1 MELEN
6 LSELS
11 DEVLLEKIKKI
22 KANKFI
28 DNALIGFTIGIVVYS
43 AVKNGFTFFTF
54 FPLLLTVAILRNAKN
69 NKILKSEIEKELQ
82 SRKSQDMQ

>member
-22 KANKFI
+22 KTNKI
-28 DNALIGFTIGIVVYS
+28 LDNALIGFTIGIVVYS
-43 AVKNGFTFFTF
+43 AVKTDLLFLHS
-54 FPLLLTVAILRNAKN
+54 FPCY
-69 NKILKSEIEKELQ
+69 
-82 SRKSQDMQ
+82 